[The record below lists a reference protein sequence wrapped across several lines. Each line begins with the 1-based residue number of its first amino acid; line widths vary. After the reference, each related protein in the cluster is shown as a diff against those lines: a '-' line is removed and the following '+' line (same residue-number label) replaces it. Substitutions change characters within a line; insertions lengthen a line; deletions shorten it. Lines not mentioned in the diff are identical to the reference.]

1 MLIRVEPVSTEIGA
15 CPIGARLSDDLL
27 GGEIRVVARF
37 NGWSR
42 AVQGRYWMID
52 ASVYVG

>member
-37 NGWSR
+37 NG
-42 AVQGRYWMID
+42 
-52 ASVYVG
+52 